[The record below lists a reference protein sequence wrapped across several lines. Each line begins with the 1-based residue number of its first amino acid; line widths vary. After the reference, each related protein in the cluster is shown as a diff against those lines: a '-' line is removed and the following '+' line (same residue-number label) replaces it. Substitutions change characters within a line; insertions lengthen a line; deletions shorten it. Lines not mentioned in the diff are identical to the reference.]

1 MFVGVGPSRVR
12 DLFQQARWSEFTQGA
27 WSWWLQMKDFFYW
40 SKHIWFRNIS
50 NMGLKKAPENHQGK
64 GDFHFLLPSFN
75 RSSTGVFEMF
85 VISERERI
93 CQQEWDQLPKHLRAS
108 RYKSIKNMY
117 LKDRYYISIYLIY
130 IYIHTFI
137 HRCILIHK
145 PGGTIISFS
154 TLHLV
159 TGHFQYPVITA
170 LTNCW
175 LSTAADC
182 VAPNSVA
189 WPAGA
194 SQPLIAQARSQAPSI
209 VFIDEIDAVGR
220 RRGKGSF
227 GGGGNDEREN
237 TLNQLL
243 VEMAAWLKNL
253 RPETWY
259 IVYQT
264 SSTKKTLGN
273 DILRLLV
280 CVDDRESLSEKRLD
294 LSFFDLKVFYL
305 IFQNFHESKH
315 WLENTDPASY
325 SKYGNI
331 EN

>member
-130 IYIHTFI
+130 IYTYIHTSLYFNSQTRWYYHFI
-137 HRCILIHK
+137 
-145 PGGTIISFS
+145 F
-154 TLHLV
+154 
-159 TGHFQYPVITA
+159 Y
-170 LTNCW
+170 
-175 LSTAADC
+175 
-182 VAPNSVA
+182 
-189 WPAGA
+189 
-194 SQPLIAQARSQAPSI
+194 
-209 VFIDEIDAVGR
+209 
-220 RRGKGSF
+220 
-227 GGGGNDEREN
+227 
-237 TLNQLL
+237 
-243 VEMAAWLKNL
+243 
-253 RPETWY
+253 
-259 IVYQT
+259 
-264 SSTKKTLGN
+264 SSSCN
-273 DILRLLV
+273 W
-280 CVDDRESLSEKRLD
+280 SLSVSSYHCLD
-294 LSFFDLKVFYL
+294 KLL
-305 IFQNFHESKH
+305 
-315 WLENTDPASY
+315 A
-325 SKYGNI
+325 
-331 EN
+331 